1 MALPVYV
8 VAAEALRDDRIVL
21 DGEEGRHA
29 SVVARTRVGETVLLT
44 DGLGRGA
51 VCDVV
56 AASKHGLTTEVR
68 ERREEPAQQPRL
80 VVVQALPKGDHADR
94 AVDLLTEVGVD
105 VIVPWAAARN
115 VVSWQG
121 ERGVKAHS
129 RWQAVARA
137 AAKQSRRLRFP
148 TVASLHD
155 TDQVATLVEAAAQAF
170 VLDETAGPGEPA
182 SPPAAGDVVVIVGP
196 EGGITTDERDRFVDR
211 GARLLRLGPTV
222 LRSSTAGVVAASVVL
237 SRTARWR

>member
-8 VAAEALRDDRIVL
+8 VPAEALREDRIVL

-29 SVVARTRVGETVLLT
+29 AVVARTRVGETVVLT

-51 VCDVV
+51 LCDVV

-68 ERREEPAQQPRL
+68 ERREDPPQQPRL
-80 VVVQALPKGDHADR
+80 VVVQAIPKGDHADR
-94 AVDLLTEVGVD
+94 AVDLLTEVGAD
-105 VIVPWAAARN
+105 VIVPWAAART
-115 VVSWQG
+115 VVSWKG
-121 ERGVKAHS
+121 ERGVRGHS

-148 TVASLHD
+148 TVAGLHD
-155 TDQVATLVEAAAQAF
+155 TDQVATLVETAVQSW
-170 VLDETAGPGEPA
+170 VLDEAAGPGEPP
-182 SPPAAGDVVVIVGP
+182 SPPAEGDVVVIVGP
-196 EGGITTDERDRFVDR
+196 EGGVTAAERDLFVDR